1 MALNNNFI
9 FIGICYRDARK
20 VLLKADN
27 NAYYTD
33 FTLVVRSEVT
43 KSKKNNYITIRAIG
57 ELAEKASVLCRN
69 GNKVAVNGEIIT
81 TELINRNTAEMKIR
95 ITFVAREILLISKPK
110 RYLIGSDK
118 YTKVVELASVAEYE
132 PPKERKK

>member
-1 MALNNNFI
+1 MALNNDFI
-9 FIGICYRDARK
+9 FIGVCYRDAKK
-20 VLLKADN
+20 VLLKTDKN
-27 NAYYTD
+27 SYYTD
-33 FTLVVRSEVT
+33 FTLVVSSEIT

-57 ELAEKASVLCRN
+57 DLAEKASILCRN

-81 TELINRNTAEMKIR
+81 SELINRNTAEMRIR

-110 RYLIGSDK
+110 RYMVGSDK
-118 YTKVVELASVAEYE
+118 YKKVVELASVAEYE